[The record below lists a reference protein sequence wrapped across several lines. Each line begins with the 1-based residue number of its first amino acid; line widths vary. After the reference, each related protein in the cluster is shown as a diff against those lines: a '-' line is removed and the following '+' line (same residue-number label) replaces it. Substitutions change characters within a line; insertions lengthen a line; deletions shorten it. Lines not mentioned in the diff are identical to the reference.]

1 MYYLLN
7 QSIEQQFYADVDVGV
22 LLSGGVDST
31 VLLYE
36 VGEAAKDLKCNVV
49 AIHINHEYSKKSK
62 RWEKH
67 CESFCKN
74 YEFEFKKFSFNSNTL
89 KGSSLESLMR
99 DERYKIFEK
108 VLKKDEI
115 LFMGHHLDDQIET
128 LLFRMLRGSG
138 LKGSSSIPM
147 KRGLGNGFLV
157 RPFLK
162 LAKYDLIEIAK
173 NKKLK
178 YVEDDSNDDIK
189 FDRNYLRKEV
199 LPKIS
204 ERWPNYRKS
213 FSKYIDNHKT
223 SYEFLRE
230 TSTQELKN
238 ILDGEN
244 IRLEKLKEYESNYQK
259 ILILSWLELK
269 KCKLPNSQV
278 LDELTNTFLN
288 ANKSSQPKFIWGS
301 KDKGNY
307 VCLRIKKGI
316 LFKESNL

>member
-1 MYYLLN
+1 M
-7 QSIEQQFYADVDVGV
+7 IEPKSLIIPHLEAQKTCYVAY
-22 LLSGGVDST
+22 SGGVDST

-74 YEFEFKKFSFNSNTL
+74 YGFEFKKFSFNSNTL

-99 DERYKIFEK
+99 EERYKIFEK

-189 FDRNYLRKEV
+189 FDRNYLRMEV
-199 LPKIS
+199 LTKIS

-301 KDKGNY
+301 KEKGNY